1 VAAATYLFADERS
14 KVMTDFVARL
24 RTAAEKRVQFN
35 SIYRELRSMPRET
48 AIDLGMFPEDA
59 YRIAHEAVYGR

>member
-1 VAAATYLFADERS
+1 VTVATYLFADERS
-14 KVMTDFVARL
+14 KMMTDFVSRL
-24 RTAAEKRVQFN
+24 RTAAEKRSRFN

-59 YRIAHEAVYGR
+59 YRVAHEAVYGR